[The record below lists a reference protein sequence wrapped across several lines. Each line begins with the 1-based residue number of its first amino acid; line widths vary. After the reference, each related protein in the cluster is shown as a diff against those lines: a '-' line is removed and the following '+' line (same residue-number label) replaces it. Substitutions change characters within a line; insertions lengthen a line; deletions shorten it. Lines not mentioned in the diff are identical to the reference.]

1 MRVSTWR
8 FLPPLPAPP
17 CCLVPPCPPAAP
29 ELRVVMFLQGI
40 RCACG
45 CRPSCCLFGV
55 DVVVVHHA
63 VLFIVGF
70 ESLPVQGRCCRN
82 LDLTLL
88 CSFYCRRC
96 YCNVLDSS
104 LCRTARWGIQ
114 DPSFRIMFVYPV
126 WKRYGWKYT
135 DLCISITVSV
145 SNCPCFLDSP
155 RMCRWG

>member
-1 MRVSTWR
+1 MRVSTCR
-8 FLPPLPAPP
+8 FLPPLPVPP
-17 CCLVPPCPPAAP
+17 CLLVPPCPPTAP
-29 ELRVVMFLQGI
+29 QIRVVVFLQGI

-104 LCRTARWGIQ
+104 LCRTARWGIK
-114 DPSFRIMFVYPV
+114 DPSFHIMFVYHV
-126 WKRYGWKYT
+126 TWLG
-135 DLCISITVSV
+135 VSR
-145 SNCPCFLDSP
+145 SKEIQLEICRSLHIYNRICFELS
-155 RMCRWG
+155 MFFW